1 MDLETSKMMRDLYER
16 HYKGMVFTAYCL
28 VRCYDTAEDMVQKSF
43 ENFIKSGKSM
53 QELTINEAEALI
65 KTIIINTSLNEI
77 KSKEYKTIKTD
88 QIEEA
93 VQDRMPDI
101 IELIISVEKRS
112 EILRIL
118 EDLSLEEKSIFLL
131 RSYYEWS
138 YDEISHAFN
147 IKAATLRKR
156 YERIRKK
163 ILKLIGKDES
173 DDNNEEE

>member
-1 MDLETSKMMRDLYER
+1 MKELLNNVGETFELIQGYRDQDGNIHKEFEVREMNGSDEEAISK
-16 HYKGMVFTAYCL
+16 
-28 VRCYDTAEDMVQKSF
+28 
-43 ENFIKSGKSM
+43 
-53 QELTINEAEALI
+53 
-65 KTIIINTSLNEI
+65 NEI

-138 YDEISHAFN
+138 YDEISRAFN

-173 DDNNEEE
+173 DDNNEKK

>member
-1 MDLETSKMMRDLYER
+1 M
-16 HYKGMVFTAYCL
+16 A
-28 VRCYDTAEDMVQKSF
+28 
-43 ENFIKSGKSM
+43 
-53 QELTINEAEALI
+53 
-65 KTIIINTSLNEI
+65 
-77 KSKEYKTIKTD
+77 
-88 QIEEA
+88 
-93 VQDRMPDI
+93 
-101 IELIISVEKRS
+101 

-138 YDEISHAFN
+138 YDEISRAFN

-173 DDNNEEE
+173 DDNNEKK